1 MQLEDIPVIGS
12 LLAAGAD
19 DHVFDALLVLGPV
32 IIIAITLL
40 GRTRAS
46 ITLAVAYTVGFSV
59 YIGYKGI
66 RRTSVRKT

>member
-32 IIIAITLL
+32 VIIAITLL
-40 GRTRAS
+40 GRNLAS
-46 ITLAVAYTVGFSV
+46 ITLAVAYTVGFIV

-66 RRTSVRKT
+66 RATSERKT